1 MATPQWD
8 PHAVLGVSRNA
19 SKAEIKSAFR
29 KLSLECHPDL
39 NKAQYVTRTRSDRDD
54 TPALAPSP
62 TRPLA
67 PSCPLSSC
75 RSAESKFVAINKA
88 YTSLTKSHGRSG
100 RAATAGAFY
109 RQAKPKASNGI
120 LAGVLV
126 GPLVMLGFYM
136 SKSRELE
143 LAEASDAMKS
153 RPLGFWYPPHNE
165 FLREDLRPREKA
177 RRW

>member
-1 MATPQWD
+1 MSPGPQQG
-8 PHAVLGVSRNA
+8 AVRN
-19 SKAEIKSAFR
+19 SNTNS
-29 KLSLECHPDL
+29 
-39 NKAQYVTRTRSDRDD
+39 N
-54 TPALAPSP
+54 SP

-67 PSCPLSSC
+67 HSPSSC

-136 SKSRELE
+136 SKSRGLE

-153 RPLGFWYPPHNE
+153 RPRGFWYPPHNE
-165 FLREDLRPREKA
+165 FLREDLRPREGPTMVKIRVSA
-177 RRW
+177 VYRSQK

>member
-1 MATPQWD
+1 MATQWD

-19 SKAEIKSAFR
+19 SKAEIKAAFR

-39 NKAQYVTRTRSDRDD
+39 NKAQYVTRTQTRRHARTRS
-54 TPALAPSP
+54 LAH
-62 TRPLA
+62 
-67 PSCPLSSC
+67 SCPLSSC